1 MAEIEDRR
9 RGCYRSLSAI
19 SGGITAQAV
28 GLTLKPQEVA
38 WAHVQAPYL
47 AKAAADVKGLSV
59 CGKLLVAGNVGCA
72 RDLYWLLSDRDLE
85 LADNHEKMIY
95 LIDKCALALESM
107 AGGMEDTEAMQLEA
121 EADN

>member
-1 MAEIEDRR
+1 M
-9 RGCYRSLSAI
+9 
-19 SGGITAQAV
+19 
-28 GLTLKPQEVA
+28 
-38 WAHVQAPYL
+38 QAPYL